1 VPTIRIVR
9 RGWQTPAREVGRVRI
24 VAVVT
29 FAVGVPEE
37 DVAVKQVG
45 AVCNRT

>member
-1 VPTIRIVR
+1 MKKIAFR
-9 RGWQTPAREVGRVRI
+9 A

-37 DVAVKQVG
+37 DLGVKQVG
-45 AVCNRT
+45 AVCNRTKGVPEEDVF

>member
-1 VPTIRIVR
+1 VKKVAFR
-9 RGWQTPAREVGRVRI
+9 A

-29 FAVGVPEE
+29 FAVVVPEE
-37 DVAVKQVG
+37 DVAVKKVG